1 MSHYSQTNILNKI
14 FIFNRIIKERG
25 ADFGLLVGS
34 DVYAL
39 VSLRELTR
47 RGYQVNEYGI
57 AILNRANAKD
67 SSLPNIKA
75 TVERMALLGYVIV
88 SKTGRYKISLAGLA
102 CLDELEVILKRSV
115 FKKKRSDS
123 NSLTKP
129 PGRKKGVVYA
139 ADINKRK

>member
-14 FIFNRIIKERG
+14 FIFNRIISELG
-25 ADFGLLVGS
+25 VNFGFESQS
-34 DVYAL
+34 DVF
-39 VSLRELTR
+39 VMISLRQLSR
-47 RGYQVNEYGI
+47 AGCSLNSYSL
-57 AILNRANAKD
+57 AIFHSANRKG
-67 SSLPNIKA
+67 SSLPSLRGI
-75 TVERMALLGYVIV
+75 VERMSLLGYVTI
-88 SKTGRYKISLAGLA
+88 SKSGKYKITLAGLA

-115 FKKKRSDS
+115 FKKKRTDS

>member
-1 MSHYSQTNILNKI
+1 MSHYSQTNILNKLYI
-14 FIFNRIIKERG
+14 FVRVLKDYKCNWGLSRASEVYVLVTLRALTGKGLCISLFTVCYFN
-25 ADFGLLVGS
+25 S
-34 DVYAL
+34 
-39 VSLRELTR
+39 
-47 RGYQVNEYGI
+47 
-57 AILNRANAKD
+57 ANCKN
-67 SSLPNIKA
+67 SSLPTI
-75 TVERMALLGYVIV
+75 RDILLGLSLLGYVTI
-88 SKTGRYKISLAGLA
+88 SKSGKYKITLAGLA